1 MERTDTEILEW
12 LIEEMKND
20 GAAFYPRYDWFF
32 NGESV
37 SDLDALLGPHPHRE
51 KFEALKAN
59 GSLVL
64 KETGYRLQ
72 ANLGIEWS
80 DTIGEGATCRD
91 ALVAA
96 MKGKEAGK

>member
-12 LIEEMKND
+12 LIEEMKKD
-20 GAAFYPRYDWFF
+20 GAAFCLRHDWFF
-32 NGESV
+32 NGEPV
-37 SDLDALLGPHPHRE
+37 SDLDALLGPHPHHG

-64 KETGYRLQ
+64 KETGYLLQ

-96 MKGKEAGK
+96 MNSEEAGR